1 MPKPKLLVHPM
12 PVARP
17 LLMILVATFRDPG
30 VSPGTVDLSHVGVCG
45 SAVGRRSD
53 TERVR

>member
-17 LLMILVATFRDPG
+17 LLMILVATIRDPG
-30 VSPGTVDLSHVGVCG
+30 VRSRHCRPEPRTSLREPVV
-45 SAVGRRSD
+45 RRSD